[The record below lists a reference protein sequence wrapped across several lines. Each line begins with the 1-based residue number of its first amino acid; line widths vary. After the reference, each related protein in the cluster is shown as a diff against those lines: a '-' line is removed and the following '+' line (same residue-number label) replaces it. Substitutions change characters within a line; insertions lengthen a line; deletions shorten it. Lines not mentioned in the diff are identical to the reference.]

1 MFLLSATHHILR
13 NLRRY
18 KEKTASAVANI
29 ELEMEKLQYAKS
41 IKELMGIEGY
51 IRHLYY
57 QAFNDILKEEFVF
70 INRNKQPPR
79 DPLNAMIS
87 FGNQLTYNTVL
98 SEIYRTPLDPSISFL
113 HEPSTKRFSLSLDLA
128 EIFKPLLVDPIIFSL
143 VNRKMIKKDHFDY
156 LENEICFLN
165 EAGKKKFIVAWED
178 RLRKTVRHRRLKRNT
193 SYRYMIRLEC
203 YKLIKHL
210 INDET
215 YKPLKAWW

>member
-1 MFLLSATHHILR
+1 
-13 NLRRY
+13 
-18 KEKTASAVANI
+18 
-29 ELEMEKLQYAKS
+29 MEKLQYAKS